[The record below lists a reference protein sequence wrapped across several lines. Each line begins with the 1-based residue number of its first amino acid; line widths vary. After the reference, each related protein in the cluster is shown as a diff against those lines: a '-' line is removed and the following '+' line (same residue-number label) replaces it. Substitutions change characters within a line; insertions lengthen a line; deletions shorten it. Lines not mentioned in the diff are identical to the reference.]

1 MQDEM
6 KRKLIKISNA
16 MQKIEDAARSE
27 INTKEDFM
35 LVCSA
40 LMAVTRNM
48 YVEGLGPQDAVQMF
62 EATAESIIITEEI
75 LSEFGD
81 YPKPTI
87 H

>member
-1 MQDEM
+1 MQDKM
-6 KRKLIKISNA
+6 KRKLTKISNA
-16 MQKIEDAARSE
+16 MSKIEEAARSE
-27 INTKEDFM
+27 IATTEDFM

-48 YVEGLGPQDAVQMF
+48 YVEGLGPQATVQMF
-62 EATAESIIITEEI
+62 EAAADSIMVTEEL

-81 YPKPTI
+81 YAKPTI

>member
-1 MQDEM
+1 MQDKM
-6 KRKLIKISNA
+6 KRKLTKISNA
-16 MQKIEDAARSE
+16 MSKIEEAARSE
-27 INTKEDFM
+27 ISTTEDFM

-62 EATAESIIITEEI
+62 EAAADSIMITEEI

-81 YPKPTI
+81 YTKPTI